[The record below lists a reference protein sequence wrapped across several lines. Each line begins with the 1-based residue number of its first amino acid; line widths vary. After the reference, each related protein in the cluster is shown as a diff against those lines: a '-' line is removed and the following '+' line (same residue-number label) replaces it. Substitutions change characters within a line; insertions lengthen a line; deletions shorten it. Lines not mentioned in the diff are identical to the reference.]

1 MTAEKAKN
9 EKAEAVKSEE
19 AEKQS
24 KDTVVYQS
32 SVSRAEFIL
41 PWDDKDAR
49 PIGESNRLP
58 KATAKFNDFRLV
70 LDISDK
76 RKKGYKIHEY
86 LKSHPRYGISHWIL
100 EDLPEGEEPEDVPAM
115 MDRLD
120 QMTAKQL
127 QCMLTP
133 EEVIEAG
140 VHPSDPTD
148 SGINKLK
155 YAIIRKKKIKEQ

>member
-1 MTAEKAKN
+1 MTAEKAKKN
-9 EKAEAVKSEE
+9 TVEE

-24 KDTVVYQS
+24 KGTVVYQS

-41 PWDDKDAR
+41 PWEDKDAR

-58 KATAKFNDFRLV
+58 KATVKFKDYKLA
-70 LDISDK
+70 LDVSDK
-76 RKKGYKIHEY
+76 RKKGYRIHEY
-86 LKSHPRYGISHWIL
+86 LKNHPRYGISHWIL

-115 MDRLD
+115 MDKLD
-120 QMTAKQL
+120 QMTVKQL
-127 QCMLTP
+127 QTMLTP